1 MQEDREIEEYNAEV
15 KSRELDPEVKRLQKL
30 EDEKKAL
37 EMHKHERELGF
48 IKFYLLFVFSYI
60 YICIFFLILLYY
72 CYS

>member
-15 KSRELDPEVKRLQKL
+15 RSRELDPELKRLQKL

-48 IKFYLLFVFSYI
+48 IKFYLLFISSYI
-60 YICIFFLILLYY
+60 YIFFLLLLYY